1 MSSRRVRGKKTRSA
15 SVAISEQN
23 QIPKIQQQKKVE
35 ERSIMW
41 DNILPKPVG
50 DGRIKDN
57 VPIPETRLLPEN
69 FLYADEKKP
78 NLSLLRNHLS
88 REGLLHPDCAK
99 RIITEA
105 TNILKQEPNMIEGQ
119 APVIIVGDLH
129 GQFYDM
135 LTIFDVRPPENEEN
149 TFIFLGDYVDRGSF
163 STEII
168 LYLCACK
175 INYPHRFFLL
185 RGNHESRIMSENM
198 TFASEFTRKYQSN
211 ELLELVYTLFD
222 SFPIAVRVGTKE
234 LGDFLCCH
242 GGISPDMTNICDYNS
257 INRFIEPPNNG
268 PLSDILWADPLDE
281 PPEEDLDSESAEN
294 WLDIDFIENTSRM
307 TSFLFGAK
315 SLIPFLETNNLTCV
329 VRAHQVMEEGY
340 KLHYFL
346 QDVDVPPC
354 ITVFS
359 APNYCDMYHNKGS
372 FMRLEPDSIC
382 FEQFDAVDHPTYL
395 PNMQD
400 GISFSIEALMDQLV
414 EVVSELILITKYTTD
429 GPKEK
434 EEDAQL
440 ECKIKEMMK
449 KNSEKDPTYKRLAK
463 IRKEFMEN
471 KEKNDRL
478 FKRALEFD
486 KFNESKPTSSEEKN
500 TTQKNPT
507 KPERRKRATT
517 LANSNNPMKKEI
529 MQLF

>member
-185 RGNHESRIMSENM
+185 RGNHEN
-198 TFASEFTRKYQSN
+198 
-211 ELLELVYTLFD
+211 
-222 SFPIAVRVGTKE
+222 
-234 LGDFLCCH
+234 
-242 GGISPDMTNICDYNS
+242 
-257 INRFIEPPNNG
+257 
-268 PLSDILWADPLDE
+268 
-281 PPEEDLDSESAEN
+281 
-294 WLDIDFIENTSRM
+294 
-307 TSFLFGAK
+307 
-315 SLIPFLETNNLTCV
+315 
-329 VRAHQVMEEGY
+329 
-340 KLHYFL
+340 
-346 QDVDVPPC
+346 VDVPPC

-486 KFNESKPTSSEEKN
+486 KFNESKPTFNEFNMNNHKTN
-500 TTQKNPT
+500 TPT
-507 KPERRKRATT
+507 KDRRKRATT
-517 LANSNNPMKKEI
+517 LTNSTPMKKEI
-529 MQLF
+529 MQLL